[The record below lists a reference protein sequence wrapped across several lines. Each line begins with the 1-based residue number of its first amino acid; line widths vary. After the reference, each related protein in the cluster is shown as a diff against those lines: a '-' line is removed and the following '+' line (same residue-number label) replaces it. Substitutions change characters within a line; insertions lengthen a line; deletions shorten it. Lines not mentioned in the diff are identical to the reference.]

1 MPGAGH
7 CALTEHLPCA
17 PGPPG
22 QQVRGRAPTG
32 CCSTPSPRSV
42 ITRSGGETARQ
53 RETAASCGHSWAT
66 DKGRPGAQPTTRAAS
81 HLIPRGHPQTQPGPQ
96 LPTATTQQG
105 TRPPATAAASEPT
118 LQPRVAGGGEGGPAR
133 HRTRASPEP
142 QAGPGGPA
150 SPRPPAGPRA
160 RRPPLQPRVP
170 SRPVWAGP
178 VWRTGGQP
186 RRRGRSQAGQ
196 GVLQG
201 LCPWHQGQTSA
212 PRWGPTAEGGRD
224 SWTC

>member
-1 MPGAGH
+1 MCRTRRAGR
-7 CALTEHLPCA
+7 PCA
-17 PGPPG
+17 PSPPG
-22 QQVRGRAPTG
+22 RQVRGRAPTE
-32 CCSTPSPRSV
+32 CCSMPSPRSV

-53 RETAASCGHSWAT
+53 RETAASCGHSWAA

-81 HLIPRGHPQTQPGPQ
+81 HLIPQGHPQTQPGPQ

-118 LQPRVAGGGEGGPAR
+118 LQPRGAGGGGSGPAR
-133 HRTRASPEP
+133 HRTWASPEA

-170 SRPVWAGP
+170 SRPVRAGP
-178 VWRTGGQP
+178 VWRTGRQP
-186 RRRGRSQAGQ
+186 RRRGRSQAGR
-196 GVLQG
+196 GVLHG

-212 PRWGPTAEGGRD
+212 LRWGPTAEGVRD
-224 SWTC
+224 SWMC